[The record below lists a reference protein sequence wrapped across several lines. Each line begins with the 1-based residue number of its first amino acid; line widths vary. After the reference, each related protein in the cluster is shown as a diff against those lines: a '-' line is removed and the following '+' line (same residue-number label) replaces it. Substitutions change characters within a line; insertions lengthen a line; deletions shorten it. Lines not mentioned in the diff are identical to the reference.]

1 MWVGVPPPS
10 PRSPSCRRSLF
21 IALEQWP
28 SLHPSANTLS
38 YLPQDLISDLALAE
52 EKIEAADQQLAA
64 DESEEAASGR
74 DLRVLRQQL
83 SAMRIA
89 LVEAHARLAEQ
100 EARLTSCPADEGEAG
115 KKQVRGRDGSNGQA
129 VSCS

>member
-1 MWVGVPPPS
+1 VGLGAPPPLGFVAAAAAEQPRCAAPCS
-10 PRSPSCRRSLF
+10 PC
-21 IALEQWP
+21 
-28 SLHPSANTLS
+28 NTLP
-38 YLPQDLISDLALAE
+38 LPSHSQQDLISDLALAE

-83 SAMRIA
+83 AAMRLA
-89 LVEAHARLAEQ
+89 LVEARARLAEQ

-115 KKQVRGRDGSNGQA
+115 KKQV
-129 VSCS
+129 

>member
-1 MWVGVPPPS
+1 MGLGAPPPLGFVAAAAAEQPKCAAS
-10 PRSPSCRRSLF
+10 AALQHPALPSHCK
-21 IALEQWP
+21 
-28 SLHPSANTLS
+28 
-38 YLPQDLISDLALAE
+38 QDLISDLALAE

-83 SAMRIA
+83 AAMRLA
-89 LVEAHARLAEQ
+89 LVEARARLAEQ

-115 KKQVRGRDGSNGQA
+115 KKQV
-129 VSCS
+129 

>member
-1 MWVGVPPPS
+1 MGWGAPPPPPPS
-10 PRSPSCRRSLF
+10 PCCCRALF
-21 IALEQWP
+21 ITLQQWP
-28 SLHPSANTLS
+28 SLALSATPSH
-38 YLPQDLISDLALAE
+38 LPQDLISDLALAE

-83 SAMRIA
+83 SATRIA
-89 LVEAHARLAEQ
+89 LVEARARVAEQ

-115 KKQVRGRDGSNGQA
+115 KKQVSG
-129 VSCS
+129 